1 MPRLSNTVRER
12 RTAMTVA
19 DVAEILSISQR
30 QVYKLIEDGKLPSFR
45 LGGAIRFDPH
55 LLANWLRDEIEE
67 PAFPTLD
74 KVEARKALR
83 EKWTKFSG

>member
-1 MPRLSNTVRER
+1 MTRLSNTVRER

-19 DVAEILSISQR
+19 DVAEILTISQR
-30 QVYKLIEDGKLPSFR
+30 QVYKLVEDGKLPSFR

-74 KVEARKALR
+74 KVQARKALR
-83 EKWTKFSG
+83 EKWSKLTG